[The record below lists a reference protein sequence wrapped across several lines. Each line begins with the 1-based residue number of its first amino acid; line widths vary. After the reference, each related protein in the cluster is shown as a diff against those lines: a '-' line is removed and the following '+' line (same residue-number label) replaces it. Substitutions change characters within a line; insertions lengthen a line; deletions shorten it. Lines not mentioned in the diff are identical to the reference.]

1 MRSTLLILISFIYFN
16 TQAQQKKSV
25 QYIGWKGNRV
35 ELHTIGNKQQS
46 CSFIFSKDS
55 IKAFLVTGSSDMFE
69 LYTIRR
75 SINEE
80 FLGGFFKNGHI
91 YLFLNN
97 GMKPGLHSWAF
108 QLHDRSLTE
117 HTIPFAIKDE
127 KIVQRLSS
135 NNYFFYF
142 TVSKKSSE
150 FVIYKFN
157 DETQLDTLRYQISPA
172 LMLAIRRK
180 SNQFFGTPPVNIE
193 KTDMEGEC
201 DINLAQC
208 PNKIYVRNDTLY
220 LLINN
225 NNALTSIVSF
235 DLKTNQ
241 LDQRFIHHDQEGD
254 YPLIQ
259 VYNSFLMRDK
269 LYYAAASE
277 SNLLI
282 QVVDFYSGKIEKE
295 FKAAGEEE
303 IAFKNTSITQEGG
316 AFNNTRELGKTRQL
330 LRKMAN
336 GNIVI
341 TATPDDLHNR
351 VEILVGSYKEIK
363 NNSGGGMWIAGGG
376 MIGAG
381 ISMAFIPTGGFTRD
395 SWTKSARFKMLLD
408 AKTFEHFD
416 GEIPPSINDRI
427 KDYTR
432 LIRIPGEGENLF
444 VINGQYCYAYYDKE
458 LRELNLVQF

>member
-1 MRSTLLILISFIYFN
+1 MRPSLLILFSVIYFIAP
-16 TQAQQKKSV
+16 AQQKKST

-46 CSFIFSKDS
+46 CSFVFSKDS
-55 IKAFLVTGSSDMFE
+55 IKAFLVTGNTAMFE

-75 SINEE
+75 GMDED
-80 FLGGFFKNGHI
+80 FLGGFFKNGYI

-97 GMKPGLHSWAF
+97 GQKPGLHSWSF
-108 QLHDRSLTE
+108 QLHDRTLKE
-117 HTIPFAIKDE
+117 HSIPFAIKDE

-142 TVSKKSSE
+142 TVSKKALE

-157 DETQLDTLRYQISPA
+157 DETHLDTLRYQISPA

-180 SNQFFGTPPVNIE
+180 TNRMFGTPLVNIE

-220 LLINN
+220 LVINN
-225 NNALTSIVSF
+225 KNALTTIVSF

-241 LDQRFIHHDQEGD
+241 PDQRFIHHDQEGN
-254 YPLIQ
+254 YPMMQ

-277 SNLLI
+277 GHLLI
-282 QVVDFYSGKIEKE
+282 QVVDFYTGKIVKE
-295 FKAAGEEE
+295 FKAGSADE
-303 IAFKNTSITQEGG
+303 IDFKNTSITQEGG

-330 LRKMAN
+330 LRKMVN
-336 GNIVI
+336 SNIVI
-341 TATPDDLHNR
+341 TATPDDDNNR
-351 VEILVGSYKEIK
+351 VEILAGSYKEV
-363 NNSGGGMWIAGGG
+363 NNNGGMWMAGGG
-376 MIGAG
+376 LVGAG
-381 ISMAFIPTGGFTRD
+381 VSMAFVPTGGFTRN
-395 SWTKSARFKMLLD
+395 SWTISARFKMLLD
-408 AKTFEHFD
+408 AQTFEHFD
-416 GEIPPSINDRI
+416 GKISSSINDQI
-427 KDYTR
+427 EEYTR
-432 LIRIPGEGENLF
+432 QIRIPGEGENLF
-444 VINGQYCYAYYDKE
+444 IINGQYCYAYYDKE
-458 LRELNLVQF
+458 SRELNLVQF